1 MADPT
6 ILTKKLKIKLRND
19 TGTAWQAK
27 NPVLLKGE
35 LGFDQTSKYAKIGD
49 GTTAWNDLSTIR
61 LPKSAIDD
69 LSDVNENTLYK
80 LSASDD
86 GMKFALLSA
95 DGTLESPVYAEAY
108 AVDAKDWSDAI
119 KEAADAAQEAGE
131 LSAQKVREDL
141 TAYVKYDDV
150 KTTVTSTNKVVTEAD
165 IADLKN
171 VMHFIGT
178 IEPTADQTDA
188 AAAVAAY
195 PDAKKGDVVISTK
208 SSKEYVYVGDEAGV
222 EASWREIGDE
232 STYASDADLKTEK
245 EQRAADDLVLSNAIT
260 ALTADV
266 DTKYNTLTAADS
278 FLSGKI
284 DNLNGSLSDYAKQVD
299 LTAEVEAR
307 TAADIA
313 LSTAIDGKVKI
324 DDVSATTL
332 NVKHV
337 TG

>member
-1 MADPT
+1 M
-6 ILTKKLKIKLRND
+6 
-19 TGTAWQAK
+19 
-27 NPVLLKGE
+27 
-35 LGFDQTSKYAKIGD
+35 
-49 GTTAWNDLSTIR
+49 
-61 LPKSAIDD
+61 
-69 LSDVNENTLYK
+69 
-80 LSASDD
+80 
-86 GMKFALLSA
+86 
-95 DGTLESPVYAEAY
+95 
-108 AVDAKDWSDAI
+108 
-119 KEAADAAQEAGE
+119 
-131 LSAQKVREDL
+131 
-141 TAYVKYDDV
+141 KYDDV

-178 IEPTADQTDA
+178 IKPTADQTDA

-260 ALTADV
+260 ALTTDV

-284 DNLNGSLSDYAKQVD
+284 DDLNGSLSDYAKQVD

-307 TAADIA
+307 KAADTT
-313 LSTAIDGKVKI
+313 LSTVI
-324 DDVSATTL
+324 DDKVRIDNVSAMTL

-337 TG
+337 NG